1 MGRPL
6 MMGFLALCAL
16 ATNASAQVAAGD
28 AAWNQGRYAE
38 AREAYLRALA
48 QDPASVRANYRLAV
62 LASWEDD
69 LDSALALLSRARAS
83 DPADPDLRAT
93 EAQIL
98 GWAGRYDESLVR
110 WDSLIALYPD
120 RREGLVGKARTLSW
134 HDRLREADSVYS
146 LVLDRDP
153 TDPDGLNG
161 RAQVAFWQGKLTTA
175 IAGYERTLGFHP
187 GNVDAMV
194 GLGQVY
200 HAQGHDFSALAQAD
214 RAVTA
219 APSHREAR
227 LLREDA
233 LRGSRPIV
241 EVGVT
246 WTDDS
251 DHNTAWWES
260 IGASTLLVDGLRGF
274 ASIHALQAT
283 DPTREAGRGGGEVG
297 VTYGQGTWQIT
308 IAAGAQALWP
318 DSGLSRTTPTARLGA
333 VYRII
338 PAIGVGASYAHFPFA
353 ETAFLI
359 GADLDV
365 DAVDG
370 TLDVTLAPGLSLGAG
385 GGTAWFS
392 DGNQRASAVIALS
405 KDLPQHFFVGA
416 VGRMVWFDEPGTGY
430 FSPDRF
436 TTAELRGGYA
446 RPGRIWE
453 TRLSGGLGGQQIGAT
468 GDWQVAWHAEGRA
481 AKRFAARHQLELFAG
496 VSNSALSSTTGAY
509 RWGTVGAVVRLGL

>member
-6 MMGFLALCAL
+6 MMALVALCAL
-16 ATNASAQVAAGD
+16 ASGAGAQVAAGD

-62 LASWEDD
+62 LASWDGK
-69 LDSALALLSRARAS
+69 LDSALALLRRARAS
-83 DPADPDLRAT
+83 DPADPDLRAA

-98 GWAGRYDESLVR
+98 GWSGRFEESLVR

-120 RREGLVGKARTLSW
+120 RRNGLVGKARTLSW
-134 HDRLREADSVYS
+134 HDQLREADSVYS

-161 RAQVAFWQGKLTTA
+161 RAQVAFWQGKLTSA
-175 IAGYERTLGFHP
+175 IAEYERTLTYHP
-187 GNVDAMV
+187 GNVDAVV
-194 GLGQVY
+194 GLGQIY
-200 HAQGHDFSALAQAD
+200 HAQGRDFAALAQAD
-214 RAVTA
+214 RALSTA
-219 APSHREAR
+219 PAHRDAR

-233 LRGSRPIV
+233 MRSSRPVV
-241 EVGVT
+241 EVGLT

-251 DHNTAWWES
+251 DHNTSWWES
-260 IGASTLLVDGLRGF
+260 VGASTLLVDGLRGF
-274 ASIHALQAT
+274 ASVHAFQAT
-283 DPTREAGRGGGEVG
+283 DPIREAGRGGAEAGI
-297 VTYGQGTWQIT
+297 TYGQGTWQLT
-308 IAAGAQALWP
+308 VAAGAQALWP
-318 DSGLSRTTPTARLGA
+318 DSGLARTTPTARLGA
-333 VYRII
+333 IYRVV

-370 TLDVTLAPGLSLGAG
+370 TFDATLARGLTLGAG

-392 DGNQRASAVIALS
+392 DGNQRASAVLALS
-405 KDLPQHFFVGA
+405 KDLPSHFFVGGL
-416 VGRMVWFDEPGTGY
+416 GRMLWFEVPGTGY

-436 TTAELRGGYA
+436 TTAEIRAGFA
-446 RPGRIWE
+446 RPGRTWE
-453 TRLSGGLGGQQIGAT
+453 SRLSGGLGGQQIGTSGA
-468 GDWQVAWHAEGRA
+468 WQVAWHAEGRA
-481 AKRFAARHQLELFAG
+481 AKRFATRHQIELFAG
-496 VSNSALSSTTGAY
+496 ISNSALSSTTGAY
-509 RWGTVGAVVRLGL
+509 RWGTIGAVIRLGL

>member
-6 MMGFLALCAL
+6 VMGLVALCVLVAD
-16 ATNASAQVAAGD
+16 AGAQVAAGD

-38 AREAYLRALA
+38 ARDAYLRALA

-62 LASWEDD
+62 LASWNDE
-69 LDSALALLSRARAS
+69 LDSALALLHRARAS
-83 DPADPDLRAT
+83 DPADPDLRAA

-98 GWAGRYDESLVR
+98 GWAGRYEESLVR

-161 RAQVAFWQGKLTTA
+161 RAQVAFWQGELRTA
-175 IAGYERTLGFHP
+175 IAGYERTLSYHP

-200 HAQGHDFSALAQAD
+200 HAQGRDFAALAQAD

-233 LRGSRPIV
+233 LRGSRPVV

-251 DHNTAWWES
+251 DHNTSWWES

-283 DPTREAGRGGGEVG
+283 DPTRDAGRGGGELG
-297 VTYGQGTWQIT
+297 ITYGQGTWQIT
-308 IAAGAQALWP
+308 VAAGAQALWP
-318 DSGLSRTTPTARLGA
+318 DSGLTRTTPTARLGA
-333 VYRII
+333 VYRVL

-370 TLDVTLAPGLSLGAG
+370 TLDATLAPGLSLGAG

-392 DGNQRASAVIALS
+392 DGNQRASAVVALTRE
-405 KDLPQHFFVGA
+405 LPQHFFVGA

-430 FSPDRF
+430 FSPDQF
-436 TTAELRGGYA
+436 TTAEIRAGYA

-453 TRLSGGLGGQQIGAT
+453 TRLSGGLGGQQIGTT
-468 GDWQVAWHAEGRA
+468 GEWQVAWHAEGRA
-481 AKRFAARHQLELFAG
+481 AKRFASRHQIELFAG
-496 VSNSALSSTTGAY
+496 ISTSALSSTTGAY